1 MKVKYLSAIALA
13 LLIAPAAQAS
23 EELAKKYSKDP
34 GSGANGGDLDFAKAE
49 AYVPEFGQ
57 ALTQLKK
64 GEMTLVPVKTQFGWH
79 IIKLEDTREA
89 EFPAFDDVKAP
100 LMAQARQNALL
111 EGRRKEVD
119 AVLKDARYHTEVL
132 ESLVVRP
139 PGGAT
144 R

>member
-1 MKVKYLSAIALA
+1 
-13 LLIAPAAQAS
+13 
-23 EELAKKYSKDP
+23 
-34 GSGANGGDLDFAKAE
+34 
-49 AYVPEFGQ
+49 
-57 ALTQLKK
+57 
-64 GEMTLVPVKTQFGWH
+64 
-79 IIKLEDTREA
+79 
-89 EFPAFDDVKAP
+89 
-100 LMAQARQNALL
+100 MAQARQNALL